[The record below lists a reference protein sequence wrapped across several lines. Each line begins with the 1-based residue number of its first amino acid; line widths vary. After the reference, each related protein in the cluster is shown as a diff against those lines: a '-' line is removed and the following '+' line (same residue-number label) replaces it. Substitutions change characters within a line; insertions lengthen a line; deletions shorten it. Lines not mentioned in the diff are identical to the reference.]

1 MHLSSN
7 LSHWVCLIAGLYLVL
22 TGFMLRDIADER
34 PPRIVHPA
42 GAVANRHHRAAGY
55 GRRVVMVTVG
65 LVAVVYGIA
74 RLLE

>member
-7 LSHWVCLIAGLYLVL
+7 VSHWVCLIAGLYLVL
-22 TGFMLRDIADER
+22 TGFMVRDIAEDQ

-42 GAVANRHHRAAGY
+42 GTAAYRHQRAAGY
-55 GRRVVMVTVG
+55 GRRAVLVAVG
-65 LVAVVYGIA
+65 LVAVVYGVA